1 MGKLSKPVNHQPS
14 LASRLLMVNN
24 EVNDG
29 CKSSVLLIT
38 SSANSFHTGSLSD
51 HNNGK
56 GISFTVQF
64 TPLPK
69 AGKKRWKNAASQ
81 TVSRIIFIHEDMG
94 FRDMITVFTI
104 QLKRQDF
111 FQDLEIIDDKIT
123 QAPFDIHYTIPRT
136 ASKNIQLLC
145 ADDYATLL

>member
-1 MGKLSKPVNHQPS
+1 M
-14 LASRLLMVNN
+14 ADN

-38 SSANSFHTGSLSD
+38 SNANSFHTGGLSD
-51 HNNGK
+51 HNNSK

-69 AGKKRWKNAASQ
+69 AGEKCWKNAAPQ
-81 TVSRIIFIHEDMG
+81 TVLRIIFIHEDMD
-94 FRDMITVFTI
+94 FRDMITMFTI
-104 QLKRQDF
+104 QLKCQDF

-123 QAPFDIHYTIPRT
+123 QAPFDIRYTIACT

-145 ADDYATLL
+145 ADDYTTLI